1 MNIIVTGALGHIGT
15 YILSNSHLM
24 KNVKNI
30 YAIDRLDKRM
40 PNLVNLKLKKN
51 IYFINLDLSKKK
63 LKLRSET
70 KIDTLIHLA
79 STTDAASSI
88 KFKKEV
94 FRNNL
99 NCFKNILNFCI
110 KKKVNLIHISS
121 TSIYGSQNFYVDETC
136 KDLFPQSPY
145 AEVKMIEEKKLKK
158 SKKNFKFVSLR
169 FGTIA
174 GPSSG
179 MRFHTAVNKFCMQ
192 AFIREPLHVWKTAL
206 NQYRPYLS
214 IKDAFKTF
222 NFILK
227 KKLFDR
233 NVYNVVSENLTVS
246 QIIKKI
252 NKNKKTKI
260 KLVNVKIM
268 NQLSYKVDNSK
279 IKRIG
284 LNLNSK
290 IGDDINDTF
299 KFLKNKSFYENI

>member
-1 MNIIVTGALGHIGT
+1 
-15 YILSNSHLM
+15 
-24 KNVKNI
+24 
-30 YAIDRLDKRM
+30 
-40 PNLVNLKLKKN
+40 
-51 IYFINLDLSKKK
+51 
-63 LKLRSET
+63 
-70 KIDTLIHLA
+70 
-79 STTDAASSI
+79 
-88 KFKKEV
+88 
-94 FRNNL
+94 
-99 NCFKNILNFCI
+99 
-110 KKKVNLIHISS
+110 
-121 TSIYGSQNFYVDETC
+121 
-136 KDLFPQSPY
+136 
-145 AEVKMIEEKKLKK
+145 MIEEKKLKK
-158 SKKNFKFVSLR
+158 SKNNFKFVSLR

-268 NQLSYKVDNSK
+268 NQLSYKVDNFSLICK
-279 IKRIG
+279 IFFSIFC
-284 LNLNSK
+284 NVNSLLYFLLIFGFK
-290 IGDDINDTF
+290 YTF
-299 KFLKNKSFYENI
+299 FFTFFNIKYV